1 MSQQFILP
9 FDPSALSSITTA
21 QLKALIEEAIPIT
34 SYGWIWHSSIE
45 PPVPSAFQQR
55 CIWYDSVAKKLKRYD
70 SATGHFVTIDID
82 ITIADN
88 TLPAE
93 KLKIT
98 GATYR
103 QVLAVGFTEAE
114 WATITDLITAG
125 SLTVDKLINTGAS
138 KVLITDA
145 LGVNTWQ
152 DVSAFVS
159 SISSMLPPPGNRSIM
174 ADYMNWVANLFG
186 TTTGTT
192 TDYVLTLTPNPA
204 SPVFTI
210 GNGSSTSMIFWCKF
224 HATNTGAATLMV
236 NGSKKTLKKNGT
248 QDLIAGDVAAN
259 TIHLVAYDGTNFQVL
274 SPLVPSFK
282 RWVEQDLGPVAFAS
296 KVSGTFAHT
305 LGVMP
310 SVVQGYY
317 RKVASGGSDTF
328 AVGDRLLAESVFID
342 AAASGDLWS
351 PSVAIY
357 IPTGAP
363 SITTVGYCFGYQ
375 TGGYQLRTIDT
386 SASTYIN
393 LLAAD
398 WELSIKVG
406 AFI

>member
-93 KLKIT
+93 KLKIV

-103 QVLAVGFTEAE
+103 QVMAVGLTKAE

-125 SLTVDKLINTGAS
+125 SLTIDKLINTGAG
-138 KVLITDA
+138 KVLVTDA

-210 GNGSSTSMIFWCKF
+210 GDGSSTSMIFWCKF

-259 TIHLVAYDGTNFQVL
+259 TIHLVAYDGTNFQIL

-282 RWVEQDLGPVAFAS
+282 RWVEQDLGPVAISHFG
-296 KVSGTFAHT
+296 SGTLPHT

-310 SVVQGYY
+310 SLVQGYF
-317 RKVASGGSDTF
+317 RKIASAGADVF
-328 AVGDRLLAESVFID
+328 AVGDRVKAEDMLLYTP
-342 AAASGDLWS
+342 ASRIIISS
-351 PSVAIY
+351 PVTIY
-357 IPTGAP
+357 IPTGAT
-363 SITTVGYCFGYQ
+363 SITHIGYNFGRFTGYYMRPSDGSGSYPVTV
-375 TGGYQLRTIDT
+375 
-386 SASTYIN
+386 
-393 LLAAD
+393 AAD
-398 WELSIKVG
+398 WELIIKVG